1 MSVTPPPAT
10 PGPSPSADQAPML
23 PRRSLLGHAG
33 AAGAGAVVGGLAG
46 AGISAATAPV
56 PLPPVDTVIRQSY
69 SPHGTHQAGIVTP
82 TPAVTRLLA
91 FRLKKLAVDPLSKLL
106 QLWSGDIQALMAG
119 EPIPGDPT
127 PDLAQANVSLSVT
140 VGLGPRV
147 FTLPATSR
155 RRPDGLVEIPAMTR
169 DRLQERWSGG
179 DLVLIIAADDTTTVD
194 YAGRVLTRD
203 AATFATPA
211 WVQTGGWRGADS
223 AGRAVTG
230 RNLFGQLDGSGNP
243 AGAVRDETVWAHDPL
258 PWFTGGTTLVVRRIE
273 MDLDFWDRTTRER
286 QEKVI
291 GRKLASGA
299 PLSGRA
305 ETDPLDLA
313 ATDGDGNLV
322 IPADAHARRSSASAN
337 SERRIL
343 RRGLNY
349 THIDE
354 VGGEPV
360 ASAGLIFLAFQAN
373 IANQFVPI
381 QQRLDEN
388 DALNDWT
395 RAIGSAVFA
404 IPGGFAKND
413 WIARALFE

>member
-1 MSVTPPPAT
+1 
-10 PGPSPSADQAPML
+10 
-23 PRRSLLGHAG
+23 
-33 AAGAGAVVGGLAG
+33 
-46 AGISAATAPV
+46 
-56 PLPPVDTVIRQSY
+56 
-69 SPHGTHQAGIVTP
+69 
-82 TPAVTRLLA
+82 
-91 FRLKKLAVDPLSKLL
+91 
-106 QLWSGDIQALMAG
+106 
-119 EPIPGDPT
+119 
-127 PDLAQANVSLSVT
+127 
-140 VGLGPRV
+140 
-147 FTLPATSR
+147 
-155 RRPDGLVEIPAMTR
+155 
-169 DRLQERWSGG
+169 
-179 DLVLIIAADDTTTVD
+179 
-194 YAGRVLTRD
+194 
-203 AATFATPA
+203 
-211 WVQTGGWRGADS
+211 
-223 AGRAVTG
+223 
-230 RNLFGQLDGSGNP
+230 
-243 AGAVRDETVWAHDPL
+243 
-258 PWFTGGTTLVVRRIE
+258 